1 MKNFLTRSL
10 TGFVFVFII
19 LGSLLLGEISY
30 AIVFGAILIGA
41 LIEFYSFFK
50 SGQYQPNKSLGFVS
64 GLVIFIVLFLTA
76 TDIIAAEWSFCL
88 FPLVLL
94 SFIFEIYRERTTPIE
109 NIAITIFSILY
120 IALPLGLVNSMVFP
134 VYEDSR
140 HFNPDIL
147 IAVLS
152 IIWIYDSAA
161 YMVGI
166 SFGRHRL
173 LERISPKKSWEGT
186 IGGAIIAV
194 ASSYVVSI
202 FIPEISF
209 MNWIVLTSLIVLA
222 ATFGDLFES
231 LIKRNVGLKDSSNLL
246 PGHGGI
252 LDRFDSLFFAI
263 PVVVLYLK
271 LIIE

>member
-10 TGFVFVFII
+10 TGFVFVSII
-19 LGSLLLGEISY
+19 LGSLLLGEIPY

-50 SGQYQPNKSLGFVS
+50 SGQYQPNKILGYIL
-64 GLVIFIVLFLTA
+64 GLTIFIVLFLTA
-76 TDIIAAEWSFCL
+76 TDIIAEEWSFCL
-88 FPLVLL
+88 FPIVLL
-94 SFIFEIYRERTTPIE
+94 CFIFELYRKKTTPVE
-109 NIAITIFSILY
+109 NIAITIFSIFY
-120 IALPLGLVNSMVFP
+120 VALPFGLINFLVFP
-134 VYEDSR
+134 VFEDSR
-140 HFNPDIL
+140 HYIPDLL

-166 SFGRHRL
+166 NIGRHRL
-173 LERISPKKSWEGT
+173 FERISPKKSWEGT
-186 IGGAIIAV
+186 IGGAIIAI
-194 ASSYVVSI
+194 ASSYVAFI

-209 MNWIVLTSLIVLA
+209 LNWIVLTSLIILA

-231 LIKRNVGLKDSSNLL
+231 MIKRNMGLKDSSNLL

-252 LDRFDSLFFAI
+252 LDRFDSLFFVI